1 MISVVIPAL
10 NEEGAIASTV
20 LNVKETLE
28 QASLSP
34 FEIVVVDDGSSDR
47 TAELARESGARIVSH
62 PHNVGYGRSLKD
74 GIRAAQY
81 DIIVITDAD
90 GTYPIGRIPE
100 LVREYQKGFDMVV
113 GARTGEH
120 YRESIIKAPLRK
132 ILKAIVEFT
141 ATRKIPDIN
150 SGLRVFS
157 RTTVMPYF
165 NHLCETFS
173 FTTSMTL
180 AYMMNGRFVR
190 YVPIEY
196 MERSGQTKVR
206 LFRDSM
212 RTMQYIVEAAT
223 YYNPLKV
230 FAFFSFICLCLAV
243 ISLTSA
249 LIFQLV
255 SLFALGVGAIL
266 LSLLMIGL
274 GLLAVL
280 LRQIMDGDDRQGRN
294 RVTHLADSR
303 E

>member
-1 MISVVIPAL
+1 MISIVIPAL
-10 NEEGAIASTV
+10 NEEGTIVSTV
-20 LNVKETLE
+20 LRVKETLE
-28 QASLSP
+28 RAELLP
-34 FEIVVVDDGSSDR
+34 YEIIVVDDGSSDG
-47 TAELARESGARIVSH
+47 TAQLAGDSGAKIVSH

-90 GTYPIGRIPE
+90 GTYPIENIPQ
-100 LVREYQKGFDMVV
+100 LVQEYQKGFDMVV

-120 YRESIIKAPLRK
+120 YRESMIKAPLRK

-157 RTTVMPYF
+157 RTTVIPYF
-165 NHLCETFS
+165 NHLCDTFS

-196 MERSGQTKVR
+196 LERNGQTKVR

-230 FAFFSFICLCLAV
+230 FAFFSFICLFLAGT
-243 ISLTSA
+243 SLVSA
-249 LIFQLV
+249 LIFQLA

-266 LSLLMIGL
+266 LSLLMMGL
-274 GLLAVL
+274 GLIAVL
-280 LRQIMDGDDRQGRN
+280 LKQIMDGDRQASN
-294 RVTHLADSR
+294 RATDLTNTK